1 LQRVLFGRKR
11 NPQRTLNSFFTGFFI
26 KPRKSSY
33 QGVPKVGKKRK
44 RGTGS
49 KGLVFLLTTNQ
60 ERGHRMHFIKIFIFT
75 LLSLAIGFLGCTQEA
90 KKVEAPTQEQI
101 TKDLVPPKAE
111 VKGPAFLV
119 ELSELK
125 VVTTVNIASKEI
137 VETPSL
143 KGNIKIT
150 NKSKDILDIQAVTL
164 EYLDEAGRPIP
175 YKSEEK
181 VVKVS
186 PFWKALQPEGIT
198 EGSLDVTIPMNAIKG
213 KSLRKIEVNLV
224 YVPSPLK
231 RETLTLSE
239 KVE

>member
-1 LQRVLFGRKR
+1 
-11 NPQRTLNSFFTGFFI
+11 
-26 KPRKSSY
+26 
-33 QGVPKVGKKRK
+33 
-44 RGTGS
+44 
-49 KGLVFLLTTNQ
+49 
-60 ERGHRMHFIKIFIFT
+60 MHFIKIFIFIG
-75 LLSLAIGFLGCTQEA
+75 LSLAIGFFGCTKEG

-101 TKDLVPPKAE
+101 TNNLVPAKAE

-119 ELSELK
+119 ELNELK

-164 EYLDEAGRPIP
+164 EYLDEAGKPIP

-186 PFWKALQPEGIT
+186 PFWKPLQPEGIT
-198 EGSLDVTIPMNAIKG
+198 EGSLDVTIPMNAIKE

-224 YVPSPLK
+224 FVPSPLK